1 VKTHELARLL
11 RQLADFL
18 DSGINIEITRAR
30 VSDSNSVRE
39 SSSGLAVNL
48 STLAELSRI
57 DKSQWVSLIDELG
70 IRIPIRQRDASRDIL
85 GKLLVYLEQ
94 NEDARNKLKNRVSR
108 KGEIASPDLTRALAS
123 LLGEK

>member
-70 IRIPIRQRDASRDIL
+70 IRIPIRPRDASRDIL

>member
-1 VKTHELARLL
+1 MKTHELARLL

-70 IRIPIRQRDASRDIL
+70 IRIPIRPRDASRDIL